1 MALTLQYREPGNPV
15 DESTEG
21 LHLPLPH
28 WLNDTHDDVVRLR
41 AALAQ
46 IDAAHGQ
53 LADAKADMT
62 ALQALAGRAALLEYA
77 AARPSAVAYGYD
89 AQGRVSSITQTV
101 GGAQRTTTLGYD
113 TQGRVATAAYPVAGG
128 ATRTDSYQYDA
139 GTGRLAGVASTE
151 ATP

>member
-1 MALTLQYREPGNPV
+1 MSTTLAYREPGNPV

-53 LADAKADMT
+53 LA
-62 ALQALAGRAALLEYA
+62 GRAALLEYA

-89 AQGRVSSITQTV
+89 AQGRVASITQTV

-113 TQGRVATAAYPVAGG
+113 AQGRVATAAYPVAGG
-128 ATRTDSYQYDA
+128 AVRTDTYQYDA

>member
-53 LADAKADMT
+53 LA
-62 ALQALAGRAALLEYA
+62 GRAALLEYA

-89 AQGRVSSITQTV
+89 TQGRVASITQTV
-101 GGAQRTTTLGYD
+101 GGGQRTTTLGYD
-113 TQGRVATAAYPVAGG
+113 AQGRIATAAYPVAGG
-128 ATRTDSYQYDA
+128 AVRTDTYQYDA